1 MPNAGMNLLI
11 IGILL
16 FFGIHLVPVLG
27 FKPALVQRLGEG
39 RYKGVFALVSLAGFV
54 LMIWGFRT
62 ARLELEP
69 MLYEPPRW
77 GRHVA
82 MLLVLLAV
90 ISLMAAFHRGRL
102 KLWLKQPMSI
112 GIALWATGHLFAN
125 GSLPEVLLFGSFLV
139 FSLVDIIRS
148 NALGE
153 VPAYVPKPVHDVIAV
168 VGGLV
173 IYGLLLYLHP
183 IIIGVPVV

>member
-1 MPNAGMNLLI
+1 MSLLI

-16 FFGIHLVPVLG
+16 FFGIHLLPILG
-27 FKPALVQRLGEG
+27 LKPALEQQLGEG
-39 RYKGVFALVSLAGFV
+39 PYKGVFALVSLVGFV
-54 LMIWGFRT
+54 LMIWGFGT
-62 ARLELEP
+62 ARHELEP
-69 MLYEPPRW
+69 MVYDPPSF

-90 ISLMAAFHRGRL
+90 IALMAAFHRGHL
-102 KLWLKQPMSI
+102 KLWLQQPMSI
-112 GIALWATGHLFAN
+112 GIALWATGHLLAN

-139 FSLVDIIRS
+139 FSLLDIVHSTVI
-148 NALGE
+148 GK